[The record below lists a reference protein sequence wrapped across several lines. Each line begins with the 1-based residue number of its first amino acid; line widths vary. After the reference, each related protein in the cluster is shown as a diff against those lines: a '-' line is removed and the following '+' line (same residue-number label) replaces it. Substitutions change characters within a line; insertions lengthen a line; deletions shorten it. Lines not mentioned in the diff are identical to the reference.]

1 MIVPSLNGALNGN
14 VNRQQAN
21 EMMALIEDKISKR
34 KQYVKIAVMLALR
47 NDIERGEEYT
57 AGDIATRA
65 EYYVK
70 KNCGIN
76 GFEAGATLMLL
87 VRMGLLSERTTGKG
101 RRYRRVEG
109 GI

>member
-1 MIVPSLNGALNGN
+1 MFMNGALNGN
-14 VNRQQAN
+14 VSEVQAA
-21 EMMALIEDKISKR
+21 ELFSLIEDRVSKR
-34 KQYVKIAVMLALR
+34 KQYVKVAVMLALR
-47 NDIERGEEYT
+47 NDTDRGEDYT
-57 AGDIATRA
+57 AGEIATRA

-87 VRMGLLSERTTGKG
+87 VRMGLLSEHMTGKG
-101 RRYRRVEG
+101 RRYRRVDG

>member
-1 MIVPSLNGALNGN
+1 MFS
-14 VNRQQAN
+14 
-21 EMMALIEDKISKR
+21 LIEGRISKR

-47 NDIERGEEYT
+47 NDTDKGEDYT
-57 AGDIATRA
+57 AGEIATRA
-65 EYYVK
+65 KHYLK

-87 VRMGLLSERTTGKG
+87 VRMGLLSERMTGKG

-109 GI
+109 GV

>member
-1 MIVPSLNGALNGN
+1 MNGALNGN
-14 VNRQQAN
+14 VSEKQAD
-21 EMMALIEDKISKR
+21 ELFSLIEGKVSKR
-34 KQYVKIAVMLALR
+34 KQYVKIAVMLALK
-47 NDIERGEEYT
+47 NDTDMSEDYT
-57 AGDIATRA
+57 AGEIASRA

-76 GFEAGATLMLL
+76 GFEAGATLMFL
-87 VRMGLLSERTTGKG
+87 VRMGLLSERMTGKG